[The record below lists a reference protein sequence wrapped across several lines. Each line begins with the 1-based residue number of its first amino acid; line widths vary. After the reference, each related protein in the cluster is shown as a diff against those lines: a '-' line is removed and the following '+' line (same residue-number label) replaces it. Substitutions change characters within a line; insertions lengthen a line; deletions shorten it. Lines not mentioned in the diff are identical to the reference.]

1 MYFIVRFS
9 ILSKDKKK
17 NKHRHRVDFL
27 FEQTGIALLKNT
39 EPKINYFFL
48 KYTLISIIS
57 SFIIFMLWILFTED
71 IKDIAKAKKIKKSI
85 QNSESRLRLNM
96 YELADRMSADVPNRK
111 LADQLIKS
119 YQKNVT
125 TFMRDMMSLVKRMK

>member
-1 MYFIVRFS
+1 M
-9 ILSKDKKK
+9 LELK
-17 NKHRHRVDFL
+17 
-27 FEQTGIALLKNT
+27 ELL
-39 EPKINYFFL
+39 
-48 KYTLISIIS
+48 
-57 SFIIFMLWILFTED
+57 LFTED

-111 LADQLIKS
+111 FADQLIKS

>member
-1 MYFIVRFS
+1 M
-9 ILSKDKKK
+9 LELK
-17 NKHRHRVDFL
+17 
-27 FEQTGIALLKNT
+27 ELL
-39 EPKINYFFL
+39 
-48 KYTLISIIS
+48 
-57 SFIIFMLWILFTED
+57 LFTED

-85 QNSESRLRLNM
+85 QNRESRLRLNM